1 MAAKITTNRDNGF
14 AGAFVIVGPGGEIEE
29 TLILDGK
36 PNVSAFW
43 SLIATKSQIAIAEAE
58 ANQQAAQGGGLWVWG
73 RTPGNVLLDTLIR
86 PGNQGAILLIP

>member
-1 MAAKITTNRDNGF
+1 VSDLTTPPPPDHAAPFLEMAAKITTNRDNGF

-58 ANQQAAQGGGLWVWG
+58 ANQQAAQGGGFGYGGG
-73 RTPGNVLLDTLIR
+73 RR
-86 PGNQGAILLIP
+86 